1 MYALD
6 QGDILGAYELYLSAQ
21 LWNAAHDLAVLELA
35 PDAILRRDIELLR
48 ELFEPFD
55 LDGRRDQV
63 NGWFVRGKVRVSIPL
78 SP

>member
-6 QGDILGAYELYLSAQ
+6 QGDIFGAYELYLSAQ

-63 NGWFVRGKVRVSIPL
+63 NGWFVRGKVRAL
-78 SP
+78 SLFRL